1 MSIRLIVLAVCASL
15 ATPVARAET
24 PVAQLV
30 KDRADAAERV
40 FQHVV
45 TAWKTQREKIEVVYT
60 WSVRWLDAMVD
71 RDPRARKQAF
81 ADHLARMQDIETEA
95 SKLQTAGTVTVLEAV
110 AATYYRIDA
119 ELWAARGKRG
129 PL

>member
-1 MSIRLIVLAVCASL
+1 MSIARLVVLLALACL

-60 WSVRWLDAMVD
+60 WSVRWLDAVVD
-71 RDPRARKQAF
+71 RDARTRKQAF
-81 ADHLARMQDIETEA
+81 ADHLARMQDIESEA
-95 SKLQTAGTVTVLEAV
+95 TKLQTAGTVTVLEA
-110 AATYYRIDA
+110 AAASYYRIEA
-119 ELWAARGKRG
+119 ELWVARGKR
-129 PL
+129 